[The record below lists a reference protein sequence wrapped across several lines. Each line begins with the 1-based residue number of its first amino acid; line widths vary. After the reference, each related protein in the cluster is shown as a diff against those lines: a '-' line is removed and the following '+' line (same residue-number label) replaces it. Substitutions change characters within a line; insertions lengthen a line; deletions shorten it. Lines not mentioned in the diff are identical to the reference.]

1 MAKLNTA
8 GMQFLLL
15 LGEAGMQFI
24 MLLIAE
30 DTVGCTVHYG

>member
-1 MAKLNTA
+1 MAKLHTA